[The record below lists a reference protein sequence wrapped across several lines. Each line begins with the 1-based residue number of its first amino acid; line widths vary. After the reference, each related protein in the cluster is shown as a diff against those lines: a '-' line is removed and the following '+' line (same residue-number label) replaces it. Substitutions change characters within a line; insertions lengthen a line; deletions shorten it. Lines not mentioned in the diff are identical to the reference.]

1 MIQHYSTT
9 SSTYFYNL
17 IRSIFNILGNI
28 FCLIKVCQA
37 DLKAVLT
44 SKHIIGLNLTKQLF
58 CLAKALNILMQY
70 PSSFQVNSHIT
81 DLSLRQLI
89 CFH

>member
-1 MIQHYSTT
+1 MIQHYSTP

-44 SKHIIGLNLTKQLF
+44 SKHIKGLNSTKQLF
-58 CLAKALNILMQY
+58 CLAKALNMLMHN
-70 PSSFQVNSHIT
+70 PSTPVF
-81 DLSLRQLI
+81 R
-89 CFH
+89 